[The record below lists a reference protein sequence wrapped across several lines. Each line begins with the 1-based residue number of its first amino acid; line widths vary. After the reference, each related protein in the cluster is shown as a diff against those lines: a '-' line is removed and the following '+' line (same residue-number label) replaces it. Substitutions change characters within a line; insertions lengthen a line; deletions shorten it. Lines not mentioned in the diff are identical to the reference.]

1 MGTAARKRSQQQR
14 REQAAREATTRET
27 TVTVCATPP
36 LAEDGRRLENELH
49 LIKSALLYADRMEL
63 LSPSSSFA
71 RTLKPFLPVTEENVL
86 EKVSHMPPG
95 ALRRLGVG
103 TDFGP
108 GVELRKVRRKLREFD
123 RLAED
128 DPDRIVIM
136 EDWRPAALEMH
147 QTANDYFTQTGSY
160 ELEMAFERDDVE
172 LMDVGFDMDDEVSV
186 LIETFRNSML
196 AALEDSGRAILVD
209 PLGSEMMRMHPDRGS
224 AYTGARARRA
234 STGSGLIER
243 LPTFPRASMEDI
255 LEARDE
261 LADGRVAYRN
271 AVKELADKLISAPFA
286 ESLPDEIDELWHD
299 SVEPALTDL
308 RKRATAT
315 RIAYEA
321 GRSLV
326 SSSAGLVGGLV
337 VTVTSLGS
345 MADLFPSAAAA
356 TVGGVNVAYAGA
368 REALRARAEVR
379 QYDLVYL
386 HDVNRNLGDVW
397 PTR

>member
-1 MGTAARKRSQQQR
+1 MGKAERKRSQQQR
-14 REQAAREATTRET
+14 REQAVREATIRET

-36 LAEDGRRLENELH
+36 TEDGRRLVNELH
-49 LIKSALLYADRMEL
+49 LLKSALLYADRVEL

-71 RTLKPFLPVTEENVL
+71 RTLKPFLHVTEENVL
-86 EKVSHMPPG
+86 EQVSRMPPG

-128 DPDRIVIM
+128 DPDRIAIM
-136 EDWRPAALEMH
+136 KDWRPVALEMH
-147 QTANDYFTQTGSY
+147 QTANDYFAQTGSY

-172 LMDVGFDMDDEVSV
+172 LLDVGFDMDDEVSV

-243 LPTFPRASMEDI
+243 LPTFPGASMEDI

-261 LADGRVAYRN
+261 LADGRVGYRN
-271 AVKELADKLISAPFA
+271 AVKELADKLISAPFD

-299 SVEPALTDL
+299 SVEPALVGL

-321 GRSLV
+321 GKSLI
-326 SSSAGLVGGLV
+326 SSSAGQVGALA
-337 VTVTSLGS
+337 VTVTSIGS
-345 MADLFPSAAAA
+345 LTDLFPSAAAA
-356 TVGGVNVAYAGA
+356 TTGGVNVAYAGV

-379 QYDLVYL
+379 HYDLVYL
-386 HDVNRNLGDVW
+386 HDVNRSLGDADFIG
-397 PTR
+397 